1 MDPGAVLPGAAA
13 VSLVAPDGVVASAVP
28 PGGAPLLGRGVAGV
42 VDGAFAGGYFLTVRV
57 DGCLLRGLVWD
68 PDDARAT

>member
-1 MDPGAVLPGAAA
+1 ME
-13 VSLVAPDGVVASAVP
+13 
-28 PGGAPLLGRGVAGV
+28 GV

-68 PDDARAT
+68 DARATSGGVASDANR

>member
-1 MDPGAVLPGAAA
+1 M
-13 VSLVAPDGVVASAVP
+13 ASAVP
-28 PGGAPLLGRGVAGV
+28 PGGAPLAGRQVEGV

-68 PDDARAT
+68 DARATSGGVASDANR